1 MVMWWKRREEG
12 GEERGEEGE
21 EETLEMDALFW
32 GPLSGDSRSSPV
44 EFESWRLGSCN

>member
-12 GEERGEEGE
+12 GEEGE

-32 GPLSGDSRSSPV
+32 GPSLR
-44 EFESWRLGSCN
+44 R